1 MSFQSRPAGGTAR
14 ADPLPGRLLDDRY
27 DIGERIAHGGM
38 ATVYRAV
45 DTRLDRVV
53 AVKVMHRHLA
63 DDGDFA
69 GRFVREARAAA
80 RLNDPGVVAVFDQG
94 EDDGSVYLV
103 MELVPGRTLRDVVR
117 EETPLPPVRALA
129 LVARVAAALASAHAA
144 GLMHRDVKP
153 ENVLLGVDGA
163 VKVAD
168 FGLAGALDG
177 GIGQSAATAT
187 GGLLIGT
194 VSYLAPELVLGHR
207 ADARS
212 DVYSCGIVAYELLT
226 GSKPHTGET
235 PIQIAYQ
242 HVHADVPPPSRV
254 VGAGRVPDY
263 LDALVARATAR
274 DRDLRPTDAGVLVRQ
289 VAMVRAALAQGSTAD
304 ADLAGD
310 LQPRSSSALTGP
322 DGPPHPGHQSGAADL
337 ADLAELVDL
346 VDGRADRS
354 DRPDRVAR
362 PATRL
367 FVDAEPTLVANGSS
381 PATDNGP
388 AQGRAVRVPALA
400 GVGRRRRRGLLLLA
414 VVLMLAVAAA
424 AGGWLA
430 GVEQLAETPRLVRMS
445 ERQAGAPVG
454 SAVVVYLVWALPGCP
469 HDFRRRG
476 KVREQSVGDPS
487 PRTTMG
493 V

>member
-1 MSFQSRPAGGTAR
+1 MSFPSGPASGTTR
-14 ADPLPGRLLDDRY
+14 ADPLRGRLLDGRY
-27 DIGERIAHGGM
+27 DIGERIARGGM

-69 GRFVREARAAA
+69 DRLVREARAAA

-94 EDDGSVYLV
+94 EDEGSVYLV

-117 EETPLPPVRALA
+117 EQAPLPPVRALA
-129 LVARVAAALASAHAA
+129 LVARVAAALATAHAA
-144 GLMHRDVKP
+144 GVMHRDVKP
-153 ENVLLGVDGA
+153 ENVLLDTDGA

-235 PIQIAYQ
+235 PIQIAHQ
-242 HVHADVPPPSRV
+242 HVHTDVPAPSWAT
-254 VGAGRVPDY
+254 GAGRVPDY

-289 VAMVRAALAQGSTAD
+289 VAMVRSALAQGRTAD

-310 LQPRSSSALTGP
+310 LQPRPSGALTGP
-322 DGPPHPGHQSGAADL
+322 AGPPHPGNPSGAADL
-337 ADLAELVDL
+337 AGLAELVDL
-346 VDGRADRS
+346 IDARA
-354 DRPDRVAR
+354 DRPDRHHRVAR
-362 PATRL
+362 PTTRL
-367 FVDAEPTLVANGSS
+367 FVDGEPTLVANGTSQ
-381 PATDNGP
+381 ADDTGQAHDG
-388 AQGRAVRVPALA
+388 ADRVPAQE
-400 GVGRRRRRGLLLLA
+400 GVGHRRRRGLLLLA

-424 AGGWLA
+424 AGGWLV
-430 GVEQLAETPRLVRMS
+430 GVEQFAETPRLVRMS
-445 ERQAGAPVG
+445 ERQAQVVAVGEGLSVRVQG
-454 SAVVVYLVWALPGCP
+454 SAYSGRVP
-469 HDFRRRG
+469 RG
-476 KVREQSVGDPS
+476 SVL
-487 PRTTMG
+487 RTTPTAG
-493 V
+493 